1 MLSENLLTK
10 KKKNVDEILS
20 DMGNSLFIYEFVE
33 WVRKFFL
40 EHKSLFTRLVPQT
53 YSENYDFFRVL

>member
-1 MLSENLLTK
+1 MLSENLLTKK

-33 WVRKFFL
+33 
-40 EHKSLFTRLVPQT
+40 
-53 YSENYDFFRVL
+53 